1 MSQADN
7 NEKRCVAHQIIHD
20 LFEAKA
26 TGQIQL
32 LLMAC
37 ALSAKQL
44 DPESYRKFI
53 KHSFEMDSAPE
64 AQPRSERANDTTGQ
78 A

>member
-1 MSQADN
+1 MTPTENDN
-7 NEKRCVAHQIIHD
+7 NEKRLLAHQIILE

-44 DPESYRKFI
+44 DPESFRKFI
-53 KHSFEMDSAPE
+53 EHSRE
-64 AQPRSERANDTTGQ
+64 GKL
-78 A
+78 